1 MSSIVEYHSIE
12 SSTIIGVISSNPKYL
27 GTNLLF
33 GNFDN
38 TKYLVPFKIIKNCN
52 NNIYIALSSEE
63 SDLASSDRSKLCN
76 LIGKE
81 SKELNSI
88 SIGSMLSIEFCQEY
102 ILDQEKVYKLINSA
116 IESDIDISSFR
127 LEKVSDGLKLEILL
141 LSTRHIATFDNTV
154 ALIKLANLIFNDTS
168 IVASLGA
175 VLSHD
180 ELPAIC
186 LNIENFETKRVINT
200 VDCMAILVD
209 ESKDNCNN
217 VHKYYYNVILKYL
230 NTKKEIA

>member
-12 SSTIIGVISSNPKYL
+12 SPTVIGVVSSNPKCL
-27 GTNLLF
+27 GPNLLF

-52 NNIYIALSSEE
+52 NNTYIALSSEE
-63 SDLASSDRSKLCN
+63 SDLNGSDRSNLCKLIN
-76 LIGKE
+76 TKR
-81 SKELNSI
+81 KELNSI
-88 SIGSMLSIEFCQEY
+88 SIGSMLSISFCPEY

-116 IESDIDISSFR
+116 IESEIDISSFR
-127 LEKVSDGLKLEILL
+127 LQKASDDLKLEILL

-154 ALIKLANLIFNDTS
+154 ALIKLANLVFNDTS
-168 IVASLGA
+168 IVISLGA

-180 ELPAIC
+180 EIPPVC
-186 LNIENFETKRVINT
+186 MNIQNFETKRVINT
-200 VDCMAILVD
+200 VDCMAVLVD

-217 VHKYYYNVILKYL
+217 VHKYYYNVILKYV
-230 NTKKEIA
+230 NTNKEIA